1 MAYLVSFLGGA
12 LGYAIFD
19 KSTTQSNNIP
29 NLLTLGVEVGLIY
42 FLYNKFFK

>member
-19 KSTTQSNNIP
+19 KSTQSNHMP
-29 NLLTLGVEVGLIY
+29 NLITLGMEVGLIY
-42 FLYNKFFK
+42 FIYNKFFK